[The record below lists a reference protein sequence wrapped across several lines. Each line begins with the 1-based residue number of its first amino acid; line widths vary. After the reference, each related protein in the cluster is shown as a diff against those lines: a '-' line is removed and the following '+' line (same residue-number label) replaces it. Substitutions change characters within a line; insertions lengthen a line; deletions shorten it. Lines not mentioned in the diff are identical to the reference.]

1 MKIQSST
8 PKHRRFDR
16 LRMVEGGKGQVALRR
31 SKPRGLGRSY
41 GGFECEK
48 VEMCECKK
56 VKNDR
61 TLFGGQR
68 FNPR

>member
-1 MKIQSST
+1 
-8 PKHRRFDR
+8 
-16 LRMVEGGKGQVALRR
+16 VALRR

-48 VEMCECKK
+48 VEMGECKK

-61 TLFGGQR
+61 TLFGGRR
-68 FNPR
+68 FNMGWGVILLKESHEGTGYAEKAYG